1 MNIAILEDEYPIL
14 KGIETYLNS
23 RGHIVFPF
31 GNGDEM
37 ELFLTSDP
45 VVDLFILDINV
56 PGLNG
61 LELLEQIRAIYPVVS
76 IIMISADLS
85 IETIEKAYLL
95 GCSDYLKKPFHIKE
109 LNLKIEQ
116 ISHKDRVICLNEIY
130 SYDTYSKL
138 LFKENNIIKLTKKEM
153 QLLELLVVNK
163 GKLVGFELIEQRFW
177 NDEPLTSDA
186 LRSLMKRLRHKIE
199 DSTMIETIN
208 GLGYRLK

>member
-23 RGHIVFPF
+23 RGYIIFPF
-31 GNGDEM
+31 GNGDAV
-37 ELFLTSDP
+37 ELFLESDP

-61 LELLEQIRAIYPVVS
+61 LELLEQIRAIYPIVS

-109 LNLKIEQ
+109 LDLKIEQ
-116 ISHKDRVICLNEIY
+116 ISHKDRVIRLNEIY

-138 LFKENNIIKLTKKEM
+138 LLKENSIIKLTKKEM
-153 QLLELLVVNK
+153 KLLELLVMNK
-163 GKLVGFELIEQRFW
+163 GKLVGLELIEQRFW
-177 NDEPLTSDA
+177 NDEPFTSDA
-186 LRSLMKRLRHKIE
+186 LRSLMKRLRHKIG